1 MSPSSTVKME
11 GVDVS
16 ADWLNL
22 VSAWWRRHSYYPP
35 QAGVNGEDGD
45 VTLHMKVDRDGKVED
60 LELIAKSGSQWLDMG
75 ALSTFRDQHL
85 PPLPPDM
92 PENQIPFHVYDPL
105 HHRKVRCRILG
116 VAGRHGRTDPAG
128 R

>member
-1 MSPSSTVKME
+1 ME

-45 VTLHMKVDRDGKVED
+45 VTLHMRVNRDGKVEN
-60 LELIAKSGSQWLDMG
+60 LELITKSGSQWLDMG
-75 ALSTFRDQHL
+75 ALATFRDAHL
-85 PPLPPDM
+85 PPLPADM
-92 PENQIPFHVYDPL
+92 PEDQIPFHVTIHYII
-105 HHRKVRCRILG
+105 VR
-116 VAGRHGRTDPAG
+116 
-128 R
+128 